1 MKVNAQTKI
10 FPILPEAEIKLEK
23 ICIEKLHQMY
33 GKAIPEKVRETVEFE
48 LEALR

>member
-10 FPILPEAEIKLEK
+10 FPILPEAEINLEK

-33 GKAIPEKVRETVEFE
+33 GKATPVTGRGTGEFE
-48 LEALR
+48 LESIR